1 MRLLLDSFALIE
13 FFKGAPH
20 GEKVKKYIE
29 EGNEVFI
36 SVLSIYEVGYRIEQD
51 YSKKQAEEYLK
62 SLKTHYQII
71 DIDEK
76 TALKAIEI
84 KKEFKL
90 PAIDCLIYATGKI
103 SNMKVVSGCSHFK
116 SISKQ
121 KDVIILE

>member
-1 MRLLLDSFALIE
+1 MRLLLDSFALVE
-13 FFKGAPH
+13 FFKGSSL

-29 EGNEVFI
+29 EGNEIIV

-51 YSKKQAEEYLK
+51 YSKRQAEDYLR

-71 DIDEK
+71 DVDEK
-76 TALKAIEI
+76 TALKAVEI

-90 PAIDCLIYATGKI
+90 PAIDCLIYATAKI
-103 SNMKVVSGCSHFK
+103 NNAKVVSGCPHFK

-121 KDVIILE
+121 KDVIVLE